1 MSTTFTDSR
10 RVYCSLPYVGAALL
24 STVFLI
30 TGQTIIVG
38 ARRKAAG
45 IKYPQLYAE
54 KAEVEK
60 SFDALRFNCA
70 QRAHQNTMEFIPLLY
85 LTTCLTATKLPIVAA
100 SLCGTWVLAR
110 VFYTRGYVTG
120 KPEKRGLGARTG
132 ILALFGLLGAATY
145 VVGSAVKG
153 QLGF

>member
-1 MSTTFTDSR
+1 MSAPPSYLQSF
-10 RVYCSLPYVGAALL
+10 SLLAKRSSSVC
-24 STVFLI
+24 
-30 TGQTIIVG
+30 
-38 ARRKAAG
+38 AG
-45 IKYPQLYAE
+45 KQQGSSYPQLYAE

-60 SFDALRFNCA
+60 SVDALRFNCA
-70 QRAHQNTMEFIPLLY
+70 QRAHQNTMESIPLLY

-120 KPEKRGLGARTG
+120 KPEKRERGAQTS
-132 ILALFGLLGAATY
+132 ILALFGLIGTATY